1 MCYHN
6 TRQMRRSHGIGNP
19 EHHITVLVTTSGKK
33 HQSFAVQTR
42 RLHTTPPS
50 LQNENKACKKWWR
63 HYWSLAENGA
73 ALGKTNSAKTKKEK
87 AHISK
92 NREVKWLLQYWTQRV
107 VTNMELLMML
117 CYTEKNNKHRISGTF
132 GQGHAVNLRDTWMDT
147 YISCLVTCTKYRID
161 EHHSVPLPSAW
172 VSHYLSVNRDVCYIS
187 YHTRHQCHASMQ
199 WYKIPLS
206 HSGKKN
212 TMLKQSGLLTKIS
225 EMMCAAVLSR
235 FPQQKQLHSS
245 SNSCTV
251 H

>member
-1 MCYHN
+1 
-6 TRQMRRSHGIGNP
+6 MRRSHGIGNP

-132 GQGHAVNLRDTWMDT
+132 GQGHAVNLRDTRMDT

-161 EHHSVPLPSAW
+161 EHHSVPLP
-172 VSHYLSVNRDVCYIS
+172 HLSVSLPFHKPWRLLHQLS
-187 YHTRHQCHASMQ
+187 YQTSMPRINAVVQNSPIAQ
-199 WYKIPLS
+199 WE
-206 HSGKKN
+206 KK